1 MVNELQARLRSLYAA
16 RAQRLDRL
24 AQVGP
29 QVARH
34 ESYRITASGEQLY
47 TLLEAAD
54 RIAELEAALLK
65 YGHHIPECDYLQGHL
80 PCTCGFEAL
89 RSGLN
94 REGEHE

>member
-1 MVNELQARLRSLYAA
+1 MSILSDTYAA
-16 RAQRLDRL
+16 YLLALAETPAKHAIVAHVDAYIMAANAQK
-24 AQVGP
+24 
-29 QVARH
+29 ARI
-34 ESYRITASGEQLY
+34 R
-47 TLLEAAD
+47 
-54 RIAELEAALLK
+54 ELEAALLK